1 MNDHTQATEEK
12 SDFRNR
18 ADSMANSAYGAV
30 AGGILGETLSNPIEA
45 LAEDIKNRRLD
56 RRNENNINVM
66 KFQGRDARHTKEM
79 RDRVARQRRKRYIP
93 VPGLPNSATAL
104 AGMGLG
110 ATLGNPVVEKLKERS
125 EARKLT
131 RELEKEASA
140 QYSVVPELQKPF
152 FF

>member
-1 MNDHTQATEEK
+1 MEKEKQEK
-12 SDFRNR
+12 SEFQQKTDRMF
-18 ADSMANSAYGAV
+18 NSAVGGV
-30 AGGILGETLSNPIEA
+30 LGGIAGETLSNPIEA
-45 LAEDIKNRRLD
+45 LAEDIKNSRLERMNKNNPD
-56 RRNENNINVM
+56 VVKFKGRNM
-66 KFQGRDARHTKEM
+66 RHSEEM
-79 RDRVARQRRKRYIP
+79 RNRVARNRRKRYIP

-104 AGMGLG
+104 AGIGIG
-110 ATLGNPVVEKLKERS
+110 SSVANPIVDKLKERS